1 MNKQDLAQIK
11 KILAID
17 FGESKV
23 GLAMAETETK
33 IAFALGI
40 LKNDAE
46 FWEKLQKIIRE
57 NEVDFVIIGKPRWIT
72 EKKDKI
78 QNLAEKINKD
88 LEIKVQVV
96 EEMFT
101 SKMAQNNLKEA
112 EKKNIG
118 LDDAEAA
125 RIMLE
130 DYLGN

>member
-23 GLAMAETETK
+23 GLAMAETETR

-72 EKKDKI
+72 EKKDRI